1 MRGAEFVSF
10 GILTMKHVIEKSK
23 QKCCLAKK
31 MT

>member
-23 QKCCLAKK
+23 QKCCLAKN
-31 MT
+31 